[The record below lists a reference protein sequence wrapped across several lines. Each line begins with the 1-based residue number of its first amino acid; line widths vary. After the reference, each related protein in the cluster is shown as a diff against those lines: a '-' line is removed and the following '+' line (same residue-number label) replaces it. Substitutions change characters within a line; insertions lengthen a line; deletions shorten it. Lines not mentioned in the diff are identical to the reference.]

1 MTGAGSYWRRGMKGE
16 GKKPDSAESTGSEAG
31 YESNATE
38 MKQMQQELA
47 TLKQA
52 FADLDKRTKDLNY
65 VVYKLL
71 YEMGG
76 KELLDRVEARTD

>member
-1 MTGAGSYWRRGMKGE
+1 MKGE
-16 GKKPDSAESTGSEAG
+16 GEKPDSAESTRSEAG